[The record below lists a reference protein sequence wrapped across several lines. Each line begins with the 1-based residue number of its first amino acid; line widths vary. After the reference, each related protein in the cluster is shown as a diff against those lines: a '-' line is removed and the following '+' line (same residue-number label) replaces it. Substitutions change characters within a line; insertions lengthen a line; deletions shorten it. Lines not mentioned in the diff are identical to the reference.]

1 MIKIFLSIL
10 FILLFNTS
18 VKAVNNTAA
27 ATEYSITMT
36 FLELCETGS
45 TLANCLNPIVLGSGD
60 SGLIDIAN
68 TTAGAAATSFGSLS
82 SVVLGKT
89 YTHMQVTMKRAIQI
103 AGTVSDG
110 SNTCRTT
117 SDSGDISKG
126 VVGATSGTIETVLAY
141 MGQTT
146 ANNGD
151 AVNSTSAADGTG
163 TNQDAG
169 TIDDDDEYMEWRGA
183 LTTPF
188 TLKSGIIP
196 TVKVAFGTANALGY
210 SGSSGGCT
218 ATIGESQ
225 GIYGSAPDVII
236 TFE

>member
-1 MIKIFLSIL
+1 
-10 FILLFNTS
+10 
-18 VKAVNNTAA
+18 
-27 ATEYSITMT
+27 
-36 FLELCETGS
+36 
-45 TLANCLNPIVLGSGD
+45 
-60 SGLIDIAN
+60 
-68 TTAGAAATSFGSLS
+68 
-82 SVVLGKT
+82 
-89 YTHMQVTMKRAIQI
+89 
-103 AGTVSDG
+103 
-110 SNTCRTT
+110 
-117 SDSGDISKG
+117 
-126 VVGATSGTIETVLAY
+126 

-163 TNQDAG
+163 TNPDAG
-169 TIDDDDEYMEWRGA
+169 TIDDDDVYMEWRGA

-196 TVKVAFGTANALGY
+196 TVKVAFGTTTALGY

>member
-1 MIKIFLSIL
+1 
-10 FILLFNTS
+10 
-18 VKAVNNTAA
+18 
-27 ATEYSITMT
+27 
-36 FLELCETGS
+36 
-45 TLANCLNPIVLGSGD
+45 
-60 SGLIDIAN
+60 
-68 TTAGAAATSFGSLS
+68 
-82 SVVLGKT
+82 
-89 YTHMQVTMKRAIQI
+89 MQVTMKRAIQI
-103 AGTVSDG
+103 AGTVTDG

-126 VVGATSGTIETVLAY
+126 VVGATSGTIVTVLAY
-141 MGQTT
+141 MGQTN

-169 TIDDDDEYMEWRGA
+169 TIDDDDVYMEWRGA
-183 LTTPF
+183 LTAPF

-196 TVKVAFGTANALGY
+196 TVKVAFGTATALGY